1 MFEWLYPEEEVDT
14 YDWSQSL
21 LLDKVAAIR
30 RDINQFYKDYP
41 RHSPKNAG
49 KSKKELKMMESMNKS
64 KAKLS
69 SAEKLRRAIGNVN
82 DY

>member
-1 MFEWLYPEEEVDT
+1 M
-14 YDWSQSL
+14 
-21 LLDKVAAIR
+21 LLDQVSAVK
-30 RDINQFYKDYP
+30 RDINQFYKDFP

-49 KSKKELKMMESMNKS
+49 KSKKELKLMETMNES
-64 KAKLS
+64 RPKLS

>member
-1 MFEWLYPEEEVDT
+1 MFRWLYPEEEVDT
-14 YDWSQSL
+14 YDWKQTM
-21 LLDKVAAIR
+21 LLDQVSAVK
-30 RDINQFYKDYP
+30 RDINQFYKDFP

-49 KSKKELKMMESMNKS
+49 KSKKELKLMETMNES
-64 KAKLS
+64 RPKLS